1 MVKTN
6 NTNSE
11 FFNIVNMMYKLLL
24 FLVRRL
30 SRMINIIIG
39 TLVC

>member
-11 FFNIVNMMYKLLL
+11 FFNIINMMYKLLL